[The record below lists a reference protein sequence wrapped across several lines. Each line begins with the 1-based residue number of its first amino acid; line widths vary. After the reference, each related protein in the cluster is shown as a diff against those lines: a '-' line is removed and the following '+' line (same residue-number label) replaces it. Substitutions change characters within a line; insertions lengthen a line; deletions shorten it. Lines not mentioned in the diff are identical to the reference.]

1 MSWIIG
7 TGEPPNK
14 FTIGRIMDEND
25 LLLDVINNKLAAGN
39 FVDAASYQMVLQ
51 RNLVYLLGLSA
62 QSKSPRYPDVL
73 AYHMYK

>member
-14 FTIGRIMDEND
+14 FTIERIMDEND

-51 RNLVYLLGLSA
+51 RNLVYLLGLSSR
-62 QSKSPRYPDVL
+62 SKSLR
-73 AYHMYK
+73 

>member
-62 QSKSPRYPDVL
+62 QSKSPR
-73 AYHMYK
+73 A